1 MRQLSQGDVF
11 MAKVTRRNDDI
22 YEIIASN
29 IKTNRKKACLTQAKL
44 ADLTGFSHE
53 FIRRIEAPNAKKY
66 FSIDTLVQI
75 AKALNIKMEELFK
88 GIDKVNLERKI
99 KEDSQK
105 RQ

>member
-29 IKTNRKKACLTQAKL
+29 IKINRKKACLTQAKL

-66 FSIDTLVQI
+66 FSIDT
-75 AKALNIKMEELFK
+75 
-88 GIDKVNLERKI
+88 
-99 KEDSQK
+99 
-105 RQ
+105 